1 MGIGFG
7 AGGDNINPGYAERMG
22 DRRRKGNRG
31 SGELV
36 VLGEGTVKKGGHGRH
51 CVGLGIGDGQIEVSN
66 QVMGKYTA
74 GRATDNI
81 QGCTMA
87 RRNGVELYEDFA
99 DARR

>member
-36 VLGEGTVKKGGHGRH
+36 VLGNRPFEKGCHCCHGI
-51 CVGLGIGDGQIEVSN
+51 GLGVGDGQIEVGN
-66 QVMGKYTA
+66 QVMGKHTA

-81 QGCTMA
+81 
-87 RRNGVELYEDFA
+87 
-99 DARR
+99 